1 LNVKYKKSKKTKWGG
16 PRKRAGHPKTGITKM
31 KICVSVNRAVW
42 QSALSLWRGK
52 QSPLVEK
59 LLSDYVDDAGKK
71 PQANAK

>member
-1 LNVKYKKSKKTKWGG
+1 
-16 PRKRAGHPKTGITKM
+16 M